1 MKKSILIFYILLGFL
16 NLWGG
21 LALAQTNLPSDF
33 LYRPDVRNIPW
44 DEVRALYGDTVTN
57 RIIEMLNSMPPTQIR
72 ELDKWTGAIHFEYK
86 LPSGIPTGNV
96 NLWVYDPSTKTITWS
111 GPGPAPYS
119 PQEALQK
126 IQKYISNTGNTT
138 DNNTSE
144 TQNQQIS
151 FLANGQTDLTVY
163 PGDIINYTW
172 RGPSGTGYTYFS
184 DYTIDKEDNCGWGI
198 KPGEKK
204 PWYANTQ
211 QGSTSAVVQSCQ
223 ADRTYTITYAVKNSA
238 GTNIAQ
244 ASIIVKVASGQRP
257 PTGQRPPQQYNP
269 FDVSYFG
276 PTTIPGVTDRNQS
289 NQTQQNQSQS
299 QNKNVSNT
307 NNAINSL
314 SDIMSKINSVLEGVN
329 NLSKEEKDVITKAI
343 QSILDI
349 IKDLIVNLTKR
360 TIETQ
365 QAQNQSQLTQNN
377 NLTSNTSIS
386 NIGNLRYLKV
396 EVTEEGW
403 IAFREIELYD
413 ENGNLITP
421 VSAKASHNWMGYPD
435 HPEHKGV
442 YGTEKVYDRNVYTVW
457 NSGETNLTDFYNCIG
472 KNCKVVRSAWIELD
486 LGESK
491 NISLIR
497 LLDEGWTPKEEITL
511 KISND
516 GKNYSNLTKIVNNDP
531 YPTYVHWVEY
541 PTPQPP
547 SYSDSEDPQIDL
559 TVNDKKDI
567 SVKVWEGIRVKWKI
581 TNADE
586 VSFSTNIKYLADFDP
601 NYKKNNCMIWDKFP
615 NFPNPAL
622 IGVRGNLFDG
632 QSAFFMSACSKGETV
647 FITATARQKST
658 GKTVSETV
666 NINVSNDYSVGW
678 GIESDQ
684 THKFN
689 DNDLI
694 ISKVG
699 AHPIFTI
706 PNNLNQTYRLQMW
719 RAYLYPITGELY
731 GAIRNQWP
739 APKLSA
745 ELLFAS
751 GNVSIPHLAWGY
763 PPEWGLGQI
772 ENPDRYHF
780 DVDIKLDPNISPG
793 YYFVRITANKGQVD
807 EKIYDL
813 PIEVRYEEEKTS
825 NLVDLWM
832 HTLPQPKHLRIIPGP
847 KTINVGSLASFKA
860 WLAPTSTLD
869 FLKDVSDLTLW
880 SSSDPSILESL
891 GNGQFKAKSA
901 GASTITAKY
910 NDYKASMVIKVVPQD

>member
-365 QAQNQSQLTQNN
+365 QAQNQNQSQSQSQIPETLPTQKVSTSTSGVKISVTTKPATTTFRYIKDDISKSGWVAIREMKFYDVNN
-377 NLTSNTSIS
+377 N
-386 NIGNLRYLKV
+386 
-396 EVTEEGW
+396 
-403 IAFREIELYD
+403 EIKPVNANASCDWCGY
-413 ENGNLITP
+413 GTP
-421 VSAKASHNWMGYPD
+421 PSYSVGP
-435 HPEHKGV
+435 KGV
-442 YGTEKVYDRNVYTVW
+442 FDGNWETVW
-457 NSGETNLTDFYNCIG
+457 NAGETASDCSWYTSHIRDDGIYGVGCTPSKI
-472 KNCKVVRSAWIELD
+472 RTAWINVD
-486 LGESK
+486 LG
-491 NISLIR
+491 NPISLSKIKIHIMGDSDNR
-497 LLDEGWTPKEEITL
+497 LDSLSGST
-511 KISND
+511 D
-516 GKNYSNLTKIVNNDP
+516 GKNYVDLCKI
-531 YPTYVHWVEY
+531 
-541 PTPQPP
+541 QA
-547 SYSDSEDPQIDL
+547 S
-559 TVNDKKDI
+559 KDM
-567 SVKVWEGIRVKWKI
+567 
-581 TNADE
+581 
-586 VSFSTNIKYLADFDP
+586 P
-601 NYKKNNCMIWDKFP
+601 
-615 NFPNPAL
+615 
-622 IGVRGNLFDG
+622 
-632 QSAFFMSACSKGETV
+632 
-647 FITATARQKST
+647 
-658 GKTVSETV
+658 
-666 NINVSNDYSVGW
+666 
-678 GIESDQ
+678 
-684 THKFN
+684 
-689 DNDLI
+689 
-694 ISKVG
+694 
-699 AHPIFTI
+699 
-706 PNNLNQTYRLQMW
+706 
-719 RAYLYPITGELY
+719 
-731 GAIRNQWP
+731 
-739 APKLSA
+739 
-745 ELLFAS
+745 
-751 GNVSIPHLAWGY
+751 
-763 PPEWGLGQI
+763 
-772 ENPDRYHF
+772 
-780 DVDIKLDPNISPG
+780 
-793 YYFVRITANKGQVD
+793 
-807 EKIYDL
+807 
-813 PIEVRYEEEKTS
+813 
-825 NLVDLWM
+825 LVDL
-832 HTLPQPKHLRIIPGP
+832 GP
-847 KTINVGSLASFKA
+847 TGDWIECN
-860 WLAPTSTLD
+860 
-869 FLKDVSDLTLW
+869 
-880 SSSDPSILESL
+880 LE
-891 GNGQFKAKSA
+891 K
-901 GASTITAKY
+901 
-910 NDYKASMVIKVVPQD
+910 